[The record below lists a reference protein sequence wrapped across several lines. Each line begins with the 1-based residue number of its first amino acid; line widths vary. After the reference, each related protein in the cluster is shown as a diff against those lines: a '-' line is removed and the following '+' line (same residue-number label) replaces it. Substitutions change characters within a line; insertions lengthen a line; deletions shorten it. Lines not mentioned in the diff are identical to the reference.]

1 MKKGGNAKIFVPLF
15 ISKLVGKGMDIFFIY
30 QKKSEECLCMKRIVG
45 VILLIG
51 SIFLFAA
58 CGQKSAAS
66 IDKVTIGAS
75 PTPHAEI
82 LEHIKP
88 ELKKKGIDLKI
99 VKFDDYVLPNK
110 ALENGD
116 IDANYF
122 STVPYFNLQKKENG
136 YKFSN
141 VGAIHLEP
149 MGIYAHK
156 IKKVS
161 DIPDGAKVIVS
172 NVPSEWGRVLN
183 IFVKN
188 NLIKLKSG
196 VAIDKASFE
205 DIVDNPKHLV
215 FDHSVD
221 PTLLTAAYENN
232 EGDLVAI
239 NSNFAYEK
247 GLNPVKDSL
256 MIEEKDSPYVNI
268 VATKTKN
275 KDNQNI
281 KKIVETLHEP
291 AVQKWIEKKWGGSV
305 VPVK

>member
-1 MKKGGNAKIFVPLF
+1 MKKIGFLLVL
-15 ISKLVGKGMDIFFIY
+15 IS
-30 QKKSEECLCMKRIVG
+30 CLT
-45 VILLIG
+45 
-51 SIFLFAA
+51 LFAA
-58 CGQKSAAS
+58 CGTNSAATKN
-66 IDKVTIGAS
+66 DKIKIGAS

-88 ELKKKGIDLKI
+88 ELKKKGIDLEI

-122 STVPYFNLQKKENG
+122 STVPYFNLQKKENN
-136 YKFSN
+136 YDFAN

-149 MGIYAHK
+149 MGIYSHK

-172 NVPSEWGRVLN
+172 NVPSEWGRILN
-183 IFVKN
+183 IFKKN
-188 NLIKLKSG
+188 KLIKIKDG
-196 VAIDKASFE
+196 VQIDKATFD
-205 DIVDNPKHLV
+205 DITENPKNLV

-221 PTLLTAAYENN
+221 PTLLTSAYENN

-256 MIEEKDSPYVNI
+256 MIESDDSPYVNI
-268 VATKTKN
+268 VATKTSDKNN
-275 KDNQNI
+275 KDI
-281 KKIVETLHEP
+281 KKIVEVLHEP

-305 VPVK
+305 VPVDE

>member
-1 MKKGGNAKIFVPLF
+1 MKKIG
-15 ISKLVGKGMDIFFIY
+15 LV
-30 QKKSEECLCMKRIVG
+30 
-45 VILLIG
+45 LLVLG
-51 SIFLFAA
+51 CVTLLAA
-58 CGQKSAAS
+58 CGSGSAEKT
-66 IDKVTIGAS
+66 DKVKIGAS

-88 ELKKKGIDLKI
+88 ELKKKGIELEI

-136 YKFSN
+136 YQFSN

-149 MGIYAHK
+149 MGIYSHK
-156 IKKVS
+156 IKKIAA
-161 DIPDGAKVIVS
+161 IPDGAKVIVS

-188 NLIKLKSG
+188 KLIKIKPG
-196 VAIDKASFE
+196 IQIDQATFE
-205 DIVDNPKHLV
+205 DITENPKNLV

-221 PTLLTAAYENN
+221 PTLLTSAYENN

-256 MIEEKDSPYVNI
+256 MIEQNDSPYVNI
-268 VATKTKN
+268 VATETTN
-275 KDNQNI
+275 KDNKDI
-281 KKIVETLHEP
+281 KTIVETLHE
-291 AVQKWIEKKWGGSV
+291 AKVQQWIEKKWGGSI
-305 VPVK
+305 VPVDE

>member
-1 MKKGGNAKIFVPLF
+1 MKKVSLF
-15 ISKLVGKGMDIFFIY
+15 LI
-30 QKKSEECLCMKRIVG
+30 
-45 VILLIG
+45 ILG
-51 SIFLFAA
+51 SIIFLTA
-58 CGQKSAAS
+58 CGSSSAKTTNK
-66 IDKVTIGAS
+66 IKIGAS
-75 PTPHAEI
+75 PTPHEEI

-88 ELKKKGIDLKI
+88 ELKKEGIDLEI

-141 VGAIHLEP
+141 IGGIHLEP
-149 MGIYAHK
+149 MGIYSHN

-161 DIPDGAKVIVS
+161 EIPNGAKVIVS
-172 NVPSEWGRVLN
+172 NVPSEWGRVLT

-188 NLIKLKSG
+188 KLIKLKSG
-196 VAIDKASFE
+196 VAIDQASFD
-205 DIVDNPKHLV
+205 DIIENPKKLV
-215 FDHSVD
+215 FTHNVD
-221 PTLLTAAYENN
+221 PTLLTSAYENN

-256 MIEEKDSPYVNI
+256 MIEQKDSPYVNI
-268 VATKTKN
+268 VATRTEDKN
-275 KDNQNI
+275 NKEI
-281 KKIVETLHEP
+281 KKVVEALHEP
-291 AVQKWIEKKWGGSV
+291 KVQKWIEKKWGGSV
-305 VPVK
+305 VPVNE

>member
-1 MKKGGNAKIFVPLF
+1 MN
-15 ISKLVGKGMDIFFIY
+15 IFFIC
-30 QKKSEECLCMKRIVG
+30 QKNWESVCMKKIGLV
-45 VILLIG
+45 LLVLG
-51 SIFLFAA
+51 CVTLLAA
-58 CGQKSAAS
+58 CGSGSAEKT
-66 IDKVTIGAS
+66 DKVKIGAS

-88 ELKKKGIDLKI
+88 ELKKKGIELEI

-136 YKFSN
+136 YQFSN

-149 MGIYAHK
+149 MGIYSHK
-156 IKKVS
+156 IKKIAA
-161 DIPDGAKVIVS
+161 IPDGAKVIVS

-188 NLIKLKSG
+188 KLIKIKPG
-196 VAIDKASFE
+196 IQIDQATFE
-205 DIVDNPKHLV
+205 DITENPKNLV

-221 PTLLTAAYENN
+221 PTLLTSAYENN

-239 NSNFAYEK
+239 YSNFAYEK
-247 GLNPVKDSL
+247 GLNPAKDSL
-256 MIEEKDSPYVNI
+256 MIEQNDSPYVNI
-268 VATKTKN
+268 VATKTTN
-275 KDNQNI
+275 KDNKDI
-281 KKIVETLHEP
+281 KTIVETLHE
-291 AVQKWIEKKWGGSV
+291 AKVQQWVEKKWGGSI
-305 VPVK
+305 VPVDE